1 MNKILTISSIS
12 FAAIGLLFLMIGLFD
27 GNVIS
32 MAGSGSMA
40 TGFLVLASFLLIL
53 RKH

>member
-1 MNKILTISSIS
+1 MNKILTISAIG

-40 TGFLVLASFLLIL
+40 TGFLVFASFLLMPK
-53 RKH
+53 KH